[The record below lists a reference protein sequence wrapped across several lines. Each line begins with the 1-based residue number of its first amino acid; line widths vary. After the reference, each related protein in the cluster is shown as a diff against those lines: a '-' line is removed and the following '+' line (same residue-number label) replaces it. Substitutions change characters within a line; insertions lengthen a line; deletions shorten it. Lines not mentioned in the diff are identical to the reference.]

1 MRTIKYT
8 VSYEKLISRIPAM
21 FAFVRIN
28 EQGTPSIVKATDGE
42 QGNYGQIVADLNC
55 PKFPSDKAYYE
66 CKDGTLLSLSKGRH
80 SYRTVIDV
88 YYRFVDDI
96 KERLSDEWDERI
108 KTAVKEWE
116 KKKKDNTSADID
128 SPYRKFEDVLNEEK
142 GITKEN
148 GYTEFVKFVEKGV
161 GLVYV
166 GLSEEEGVLDECG
179 TTIKKKYPLAPDYI
193 YLGEV
198 RTFYEKVAKIKKQL
212 DFWKSHTQLCKEDIK
227 HYKMLLRE
235 FEMMNGDKL
244 LIALADLITKAET
257 VASYYYDNA
266 LSIFIDDKNKDRFYP
281 QLNFKVNL
289 TNTIKDLGMVT
300 PHIQEW
306 VAGKRYYD
314 GDIVY
319 HVDQYG
325 YGITWKCSLQDAVDK
340 SGIQTDEFGRE
351 YITGQYDEET
361 ELIYFED
368 GSQTPIDGKTAMSY
382 WIPQSL
388 NLVNRNHRFIC
399 SECGRVYEKESPE
412 VCQCGN
418 REFIES
424 KYVNDNSLDG
434 NTVTIKGTCNSHL
447 TSLRKYGEYM
457 NYEDQIEFP
466 SKYKDWLWYYRIG
479 TITNREASYDEN
491 GNVAVMY
498 PNSEEDIKREDF
510 YAQGVQAIVNEVN
523 NNGDILV
530 GANIVFQNDDGDI
543 LVGEKIVPQDYYA
556 INLAIW
562 GDILTKIEAKNY
574 ANGTG
579 EISFEYWIG
588 AHLKAKKGVII
599 TVKNDFTVGGKLYKK
614 GDIIG
619 HTEYEKLTNE
629 GKGKLKFVTAED
641 FIEGGR
647 FFRRGDTIEQGI
659 YNALNEINKNK
670 VSYDVR
676 ISFRNDGKYYTIGQ
690 EINREEYETLG
701 ARKDNILITVKQDF
715 SDGGTEYKK
724 GSVFTME
731 EYNKLTENN
740 KYCIEITA
748 REKFVEPQVY
758 RSGLEI
764 SPSAYFGLSDK
775 NRSKVIIQVTQDF
788 TVNGFRYNKNDFIQK
803 ENYDALTSDEK
814 NNVVFIVMKTFSY
827 TDNNK
832 ITEMFASGKQIAKS
846 KYDNLPDALKE
857 NVGFKVIENFVHGGK
872 TYNSGDSIEIVDYEM
887 FNGSERL
894 NVKFIPKENI
904 TLENT
909 SFNSGDVITTAV
921 YESLSDS
928 DQVNCEVG
936 TEWYSID
943 DDGNYKYFF
952 KEFEIDTDSVYGKNQ
967 GVKYT
972 ETYIY
977 NKSEEFDSIWQ
988 LVESGRFTSYVEG
1001 KYDKGS
1007 KYVADENEFRINDK
1021 YEFNTDSNVYMY
1033 DIKIGDRF
1041 KNIPYLRTNFETVVD
1056 IKHVDVEETPL
1067 IRYDYYS
1074 GVNYQPNIN
1083 TDVYVERGVT
1093 QAFEKHIKFSEIK
1106 TFADMENYANGGF
1119 FVISKENI
1127 DLG

>member
-42 QGNYGQIVADLNC
+42 QGNYGQIVADFKDC

-80 SYRTVIDV
+80 SYRTVMDV

-96 KERLSDEWDERI
+96 KERMSDEWDERI

-116 KKKKDNTSADID
+116 KKKKDNPIADID

-148 GYTEFVKFVEKGV
+148 GYTEFVKFVENGI

-166 GLSEEEGVLDECG
+166 GLSEEEGGLDECG
-179 TTIKKKYPLAPDYI
+179 TAIKKKYPLAPDYI
-193 YLGEV
+193 YLGEA
-198 RTFYEKVAKIKKQL
+198 RTFYEKVTKIKKQI
-212 DFWKSHTQLCKEDIK
+212 DFWKNHTQLCKEDMK
-227 HYKMLLRE
+227 HYKMLLQE

-244 LIALADLITKAET
+244 LTSLADLITKAET
-257 VASYYYDNA
+257 VASDYYNKA
-266 LSIFIDDKNKDRFYP
+266 VLDDYP
-281 QLNFKVNL
+281 RLNFNVNL

-300 PHIQEW
+300 PYIQEW
-306 VAGKRYYD
+306 IPGKRYYD
-314 GDIVY
+314 GDVVY
-319 HVDQYG
+319 HIDQYG
-325 YGITWKCSLQDAVDK
+325 YGMTWKCSLQDAVDK
-340 SGIQTDEFGRE
+340 SAIQTDEFGRE

-368 GSQTPIDGKTAMSY
+368 GSQTPMDGKSVVTY
-382 WIPQSL
+382 WKPQSL
-388 NLVNRNHRFIC
+388 NWVNRNHRFIC
-399 SECGRVYEKESPE
+399 SECGRIYENASPN

-424 KYVNDNSLDG
+424 GYVTDGSLDSG
-434 NTVTIKGTCNSHL
+434 TITVHGTCNSHL
-447 TSLRKYGEYM
+447 TSLRRYSEYM
-457 NYEDQIEFP
+457 NSEDQIEFP

-479 TITNREASYDEN
+479 TITNREVSYDEN
-491 GNVAVMY
+491 GNIAVMY
-498 PNSEEDIKREDF
+498 PISKGKEV
-510 YAQGVQAIVNEVN
+510 YAQGIQAIINEVDK
-523 NNGDILV
+523 NGDILV
-530 GANIVFQNDDGDI
+530 ATNVDFQDG
-543 LVGEKIVPQDYYA
+543 YA
-556 INLAIW
+556 INLAAW

-574 ANGTG
+574 TNGTG
-579 EISFEYWIG
+579 EISFEYWLG

-629 GKGKLKFVTAED
+629 GKGKLKFVTTKD

-647 FFRRGDTIEQGI
+647 FFRHGDTIEQGI
-659 YNALNEINKNK
+659 YNALNEINKNN
-670 VSYDVR
+670 VSYYVR
-676 ISFRNDGKYYTIGQ
+676 LSFRNDGKYYTIGQ
-690 EINREEYETLG
+690 EINREEYEMLG

-715 SDGGTEYKK
+715 SDGGTEYNK

-748 REKFVEPQVY
+748 IEKFVEPQVY
-758 RSGLEI
+758 HKDLEI
-764 SPSAYFGLSDK
+764 SPSAYFGLSDE
-775 NRSKVIIQVTQDF
+775 NRSKVNIQVTQDF
-788 TVNGFRYNKNDFIQK
+788 TVNGFRYNKNDLIQK

-846 KYDNLPDALKE
+846 KYDNLSDDLKE

-872 TYNSGDSIEIVDYEM
+872 TYNSGDLIELVDYEM
-887 FNGSERL
+887 FSGSERL

-928 DQVNCEVG
+928 DQGKCEVG

-952 KEFEIDTDSVYGKNQ
+952 KEFEIDTDSAYGKNQ

-988 LVESGRFTSYVEG
+988 LVESGRFKSYVEG
-1001 KYDKGS
+1001 KYDKWS

-1056 IKHVDVEETPL
+1056 IKHVDIEESML

-1074 GVNYQPNIN
+1074 GVNYQANIN